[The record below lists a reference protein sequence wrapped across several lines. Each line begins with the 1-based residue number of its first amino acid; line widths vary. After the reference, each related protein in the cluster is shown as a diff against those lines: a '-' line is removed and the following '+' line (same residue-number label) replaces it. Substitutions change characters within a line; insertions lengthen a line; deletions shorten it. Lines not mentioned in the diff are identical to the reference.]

1 MRTHT
6 RRPRAI
12 WLAGLTMAGA
22 GAAAVLSQPTPAG
35 DDAGPSLAD
44 IRTMLAPQAATAEEH
59 QLLER
64 LVGSFKA
71 ESRMYFG
78 AGPGA
83 TPLTSRGTTSAEWI
97 LGKRFVSVTTR
108 VGHGSPEKELESES
122 LTIYGFDTRT
132 RKYTVVAFD
141 TLGTYWVSAEG
152 DYAKDTGEL
161 RLAGTVVEGGETMKF
176 KWNVRLAEKGF
187 TTTIEMRI
195 AGDQWMKVAEVVSTK
210 VE

>member
-1 MRTHT
+1 MIKNVNGPT
-6 RRPRAI
+6 RLLIAI
-12 WLAGLTMAGA
+12 LAMLGA
-22 GAAAVLSQPTPAG
+22 GAASVLSQP
-35 DDAGPSLAD
+35 DAANKETGPTLAE
-44 IRTMLAPQAATAEEH
+44 IRAMLAPQAATADEH
-59 QLLER
+59 NLLDR
-64 LVGSFKA
+64 LVGQSKT
-71 ESRMYFG
+71 ESRMYFEAG
-78 AGPGA
+78 AGA

-122 LTIYGFDTRT
+122 LAIYGFDTRT

-152 DYAKDTGEL
+152 DYAKDAGEL

-210 VE
+210 GE